1 MSNFNIELCKQ
12 SLSQFKQKSETLKA
26 SEFLYYMTLA
36 LAISLHL
43 LLI

>member
-12 SLSQFKQKSETLKA
+12 STLSIQQKSETLKA

-43 LLI
+43 L